1 MGFFDDLK
9 TAVYAEMPRK
19 IECNRSITIEEL
31 YELLQQHA
39 DEFPVPFKL
48 TGFLGK
54 HITFARE
61 PKLEMQIWV
70 MVKDN
75 VITVRPN
82 SQEVEYETEGFA
94 VSSVFLKNLESG
106 LLGAELNRDTYI
118 NYVTETI
125 TRIVNG

>member
-9 TAVYAEMPRK
+9 TAAYAEMPRK
-19 IECNRSITIEEL
+19 IQCNRTITIEEL

-39 DEFPVPFKL
+39 EEFPVPFKL
-48 TGFLGK
+48 STFLGK
-54 HITFARE
+54 RIVFARE

-70 MVKDN
+70 MVKGN
-75 VITVRPN
+75 EITVRPN
-82 SQEVEYETEGFA
+82 AQDAEFETEGFA
-94 VSSVFLKNLESG
+94 ISSVFLKNLESG

-118 NYVTETI
+118 NYMTDTI